1 MTTIVSSINI
11 EKIDVRNTGDSA
23 GDSVCVSI
31 GEHLSSLSIFLD
43 VKQANQIY
51 DYLGQALQDRELMK
65 AGLGG

>member
-1 MTTIVSSINI
+1 MTSIVSSINI
-11 EKIDVRNTGDSA
+11 EKIDVRNT